1 MEYQGNAYFSNLMND
16 EFDLDHDITIES
28 PQQESQSLSFS
39 LEIIT
44 QTTKISQRKVNFTLE
59 EDMMLISSWLNI
71 SLDPIRGNERKS
83 EAYWSRVWENFN
95 KYKTFDSERTQT
107 SLMNQWSMIQLAT
120 NFVDVLLK
128 LNG

>member
-16 EFDLDHDITIES
+16 EFDLDHDITTEF

-39 LEIIT
+39 PEIIT
-44 QTTKISQRKVNFTLE
+44 QTTKISQRKVNFTVE

-83 EAYWSRVWENFN
+83 KAYWLRVWENFN
-95 KYKTFDSERTQT
+95 KYKPSITKE
-107 SLMNQWSMIQLAT
+107 
-120 NFVDVLLK
+120 LK
-128 LNG
+128 LL